1 MHALGMKNEKSLDTA
16 EILINGITINNFIL
30 INLKTDVGD
39 VSGRVLLGEQNLH
52 WVFQQRE
59 INVRTWL
66 SRCWRTVR

>member
-1 MHALGMKNEKSLDTA
+1 MKNEKSLDTA

-30 INLKTDVGD
+30 INLKTDNVGD